1 MSADPRPQT
10 ADRRQGVGA
19 GLAVAAGLVLACAL
33 LPLAAT
39 RDLVTAVFFT
49 FLFLV
54 LALNFDILGG
64 FMGYMNLGQGAYF
77 GLAAYLAALLLNSG
91 WLARLGAADRPAA
104 VALAGAATAAVAFG
118 FSYPLFRLS
127 GAYFAMATFGVVLLI
142 RHLLLNFPNVTG
154 GSYGIYVNPRHYLG
168 LYPAYYLGLAL
179 LCGSAG
185 LTLAIA
191 RSRLGLAFN
200 AVRES
205 EATAAAIGID
215 LFRAKRLAL
224 VLGAVPSAL
233 AGAIFALQAGYIDVD
248 AALGVDKTLL
258 PVIMALL
265 GGSGLVAGP
274 LVGGAI
280 MRATDILLKNYLHL
294 AFPAL
299 VIYGLIL
306 MGIGLLMPQ
315 GILNF
320 VRQRRRPLLR
330 QT

>member
-1 MSADPRPQT
+1 MSDDRRPTT
-10 ADRRQGVGA
+10 ADRRQGGGA
-19 GLAVAAGLVLACAL
+19 GIAVAGGLVVACAL
-33 LPLAAT
+33 LPLAGT
-39 RDLVTAVFFT
+39 RDLITALFFT
-49 FLFLV
+49 FLFLI

-91 WLARLGAADRPAA
+91 RLDRLGAADMPAA
-104 VALAGAATAAVAFG
+104 MAVAVAITTAVAFG
-118 FSYPLFRLS
+118 FAYPLFRLS

-142 RHLLLNFPNVTG
+142 RQLILNFPNITG
-154 GSYGIYVNPRHYLG
+154 GSYGVYVNPRHYLG
-168 LYPAYYLGLAL
+168 LYPAYYLGLGL
-179 LCGSAG
+179 LCASAA
-185 LTLAIA
+185 LTLAIS
-191 RSRLGLAFN
+191 RSKLGLAFN

-205 EATAAAIGID
+205 EPTAAAIGID

-233 AGAIFALQAGYIDVD
+233 AGALFALQAGYIDVD

-280 MRATDILLKNYLHL
+280 MRAIDILLKNYLHL

-299 VIYGLIL
+299 VIYGAIL

-320 VRQRRRPLLR
+320 FRQRRRA
-330 QT
+330 

>member
-1 MSADPRPQT
+1 MRRP
-10 ADRRQGVGA
+10 APHRSHA
-19 GLAVAAGLVLACAL
+19 GLLAAAGLVLACAL
-33 LPLAAT
+33 LPLAGT
-39 RDLVTAVFFT
+39 RDLITAIFFT

-64 FMGYMNLGQGAYF
+64 FMGYINLGQGAYF
-77 GLAAYLAALLLNSG
+77 GMAAYLAALALNSG
-91 WLARLGAADRPAA
+91 RLDPLGGADMPVAMA
-104 VALAGAATAAVAFG
+104 VAVAVTAAVAFG
-118 FSYPLFRLS
+118 FAFPLFRLS

-142 RHLLLNFPNVTG
+142 RYLILNFPGMTG

-179 LCGSAG
+179 LCASAG
-185 LTLAIA
+185 LTLAVA
-191 RSRLGLAFN
+191 RSKVGLAFN

-205 EATAAAIGID
+205 EPTAAAIGID

-224 VLGAVPSAL
+224 VLGAVPSAT

-274 LVGGAI
+274 LVGGAL
-280 MRATDILLKNYLHL
+280 MRAIDILLKNYLRL

-299 VIYGLIL
+299 VIYGAIL
-306 MGIGLLMPQ
+306 MAIGLLMPQ
-315 GILNF
+315 GVINF
-320 VRQRRRPLLR
+320 FRDRRRAATPA
-330 QT
+330 